1 MNHHALWVMA
11 RNRDWAQ
18 TPDVEGFRGQMIQ
31 MLQKSSRAM
40 CRLLRHEG
48 GNTLIITAFLLFP
61 MIGMIGSGV
70 DMSRAYMV
78 KTRLQSACDAGVLA
92 GRKAMGQVG
101 TYDTTSKA
109 KANSMFNFNFV
120 ADGLE
125 VTNTSFSTA
134 ANSAGQ
140 VNGIASTTLPTL
152 VMKAFGYTKFDL
164 NVTCSA
170 ELQIANADIMF
181 VLDTTGSMAWCPDG
195 STGCNGGSSS
205 RIAGIR
211 EAVADFHK
219 TIAAAV
225 TNDTETRIRYGFVPY
240 SSSINVSGL
249 IAAGQFP
256 TSYLAD
262 SHTYQTR
269 LAVYDTP
276 VETVTTTT
284 DVGSAQT
291 EVYDGGA
298 DISKNQCNDYADNRY
313 PSYGEN
319 PVIISGTKPGTVRE
333 RTYYNPEWGYSGA
346 SDTKGNTRSCRRTY
360 QDRDV
365 NYQVGGYSWTKWRY
379 TADPIST
386 AGIKTGS
393 TRIATGTAGTVT
405 TAGVYDPVELLT
417 APGAKGI
424 ISTNSTW
431 EGCIEERATV
441 VDKNMSPIPSGA
453 KDLDINSVPTSEATR
468 WKPLWEHVEYYRYGN
483 LTSVDSTTTLNSV
496 NANCPEP
503 MQEFK
508 AVDTVDA
515 TSVPTWLTS
524 YLNSLQPAG
533 STYHDIGMIWGARLA
548 SPRGIFKSI
557 VDDGVT
563 KSVSRHIIFMTDGE
577 MAPTTTTYSSYGQEL
592 YDNRVAPSG
601 TNNSTLTDYHSNR
614 FLAACEAAK
623 AEGIMIWTV
632 SFGTGMTSNL
642 RKCSSDNRAYESTST
657 ATLKD
662 AFKAIASQIADLRL
676 NQ

>member
-1 MNHHALWVMA
+1 
-11 RNRDWAQ
+11 
-18 TPDVEGFRGQMIQ
+18 MIQ
-31 MLQKSSRAM
+31 MLKKTVRAM
-40 CRLLRHEG
+40 RRLARDEG

-101 TYDTTSKA
+101 SYNTAAQSKA
-109 KANSMFNFNFV
+109 NTMFNFNFNG
-120 ADGLE
+120 DGVK
-125 VTNTSFSTA
+125 VTNTSFTTA
-134 ANSAGQ
+134 ANTEGQ
-140 VNGIASTTLPTL
+140 VNGNASTKLPTL
-152 VMKAFGYTKFDL
+152 IMKTFGYTNFDL
-164 NVTCSA
+164 TVTCSA

-181 VLDTTGSMAWCPDG
+181 VLDTTGSMAWCPNG
-195 STGCNGGSSS
+195 SSSCNGGSGS

-240 SSSINVSGL
+240 SSSVNVSGL

-256 TSYLAD
+256 ASYLAN

-276 VETVTTTT
+276 VYTVSSTTN
-284 DVGSAQT
+284 VGSAQT
-291 EVYDGGA
+291 QVYNSGA
-298 DISKNQCNDYADNRY
+298 DISSNQCNDYADNNY
-313 PSYGEN
+313 PS
-319 PVIISGTKPGTVRE
+319 SGTNPLILSGSKPGTVRE
-333 RTYYNPEWGYSGA
+333 RIYYNPEWGYSGA
-346 SDTKGNTRSCRRTY
+346 PDKKGNTRSCRRTY

-365 NYQVGGYSWTKWRY
+365 NYVSGGFSWTKWRY

-386 AGIKTGS
+386 VGIKTGS
-393 TRIATGTAGTVT
+393 TQIATGTAGTVT
-405 TAGVYDPVELLT
+405 TAGVYDPVDLLT

-431 EGCIEERATV
+431 QGCIEERATV
-441 VDKNMSPIPSGA
+441 RNFAMSPVPSGA
-453 KDLDINSVPTSEATR
+453 TDLDINSAPTSEATR
-468 WKPLWEHVEYYRYGN
+468 WKPLWEHVEYYRYNN

-496 NANCPEP
+496 NANCPET
-503 MQEFK
+503 MREFT
-508 AVDTVDA
+508 AVDTVNA
-515 TSVPTWLTS
+515 TTVPTWLTN
-524 YLNSLQPAG
+524 YLDSLQPSG
-533 STYHDIGMIWGARLA
+533 STYHDIGMIWGARLG

-577 MAPTTTTYSSYGQEL
+577 MAPTTTTYSSYGQEI

-623 AEGIMIWTV
+623 AEGYMIWTV
-632 SFGTGMTSNL
+632 SFGTGMTDNL
-642 RKCSSDNRAYESTST
+642 RKCSSDNRAYESSST
-657 ATLKD
+657 TALKD

-676 NQ
+676 NK

>member
-1 MNHHALWVMA
+1 
-11 RNRDWAQ
+11 
-18 TPDVEGFRGQMIQ
+18 MIQ
-31 MLQKSSRAM
+31 QLQKSARALR
-40 CRLLRHEG
+40 RLASDEG

-61 MIGMIGSGV
+61 MIGMIGSGI

-101 TYDTTSKA
+101 TYDASSKA
-109 KANSMFNFNFV
+109 KADSMFNFNFV
-120 ADGLE
+120 ADGLD
-125 VTNTSFSTA
+125 VTNTSFATS

-140 VNGIASTTLPTL
+140 VDGVASTRLPTL
-152 VMKAFGYTKFDL
+152 VMKVFGNTNFDM

-195 STGCNGGSSS
+195 STGCNGGAGS

-225 TNDTETRIRYGFVPY
+225 SNDTETRIRYGFVPY

-249 IAAGQFP
+249 IAAGQMP
-256 TSYLAD
+256 ASYLAS

-276 VETVTTTT
+276 VYTVTSTTN
-284 DVGSAQT
+284 VGSAQKQ
-291 EVYDGGA
+291 VYSSGS
-298 DISKNQCNDYADNRY
+298 ITSNQCNQYADNRY
-313 PSYGEN
+313 PTFADN
-319 PVIISGTKPGTVRE
+319 PQILSGSKPGTVRQ
-333 RTYYNPEWGYSGA
+333 RSYSNPEWGYSGA
-346 SDTKGNTRSCRRTY
+346 SDTSGTTRSCRRTY

-365 NYQVGGYSWTKWRY
+365 TYAVGGYAWTNWRY

-386 AGIKTGS
+386 AAIKTGS
-393 TRIATGTAGTVT
+393 TQIASGTAGTVT
-405 TAGVYDPVELLT
+405 TAGVYDPVDLLT
-417 APGAKGI
+417 APGAAGI
-424 ISTNSTW
+424 ISTTSTW

-441 VDKNMSPIPSGA
+441 NNLTMSPIPSGA
-453 KDLDINSVPTSEATR
+453 TDLDINSAPTSEATR
-468 WKPLWEHVEYYRYGN
+468 WKPLWDHVEYYRYGN
-483 LTSVDSTTTLNSV
+483 LTSVDSTTTLDSV
-496 NANCPEP
+496 DANCPET
-503 MQEFK
+503 MQAFR

-515 TSVPTWLTS
+515 TNVPGWLTA
-524 YLNSLQPAG
+524 YLDALEPAG
-533 STYHDIGMIWGARLA
+533 STYHDLGMIWGGRLA

-577 MAPTTTTYSSYGQEL
+577 MAPTTRTYSSYGQEI
-592 YDNRVAPSG
+592 YDNRVALSG
-601 TNNSTLTDYHSNR
+601 TNNATLTNYHNNR

-623 AEGIMIWTV
+623 AEGYMIWTV
-632 SFGTGMTSNL
+632 SFGTGMTANL
-642 RKCSSDNRAYESTST
+642 RACSSDNRAYESTST

-676 NQ
+676 NK